1 MPLRATLR
9 EDNALELPEDAP
21 RLVRTGTPP
30 HVVDLGGGT
39 FVVTE
44 NGPQIPQ
51 IASEF
56 RDAVKEADVTV
67 DQMLG
72 NISKVKHE
80 LAKEEDRA

>member
-21 RLVRTGTPP
+21 RLFPSSISGAVPSWSRR
-30 HVVDLGGGT
+30 

-44 NGPQIPQ
+44 NEPQIPQ
-51 IASEF
+51 TSSEF

-67 DQMLG
+67 EQLLG
-72 NISKVKHE
+72 NLSKVKQE
-80 LAKEEDRA
+80 LVKEEDRA